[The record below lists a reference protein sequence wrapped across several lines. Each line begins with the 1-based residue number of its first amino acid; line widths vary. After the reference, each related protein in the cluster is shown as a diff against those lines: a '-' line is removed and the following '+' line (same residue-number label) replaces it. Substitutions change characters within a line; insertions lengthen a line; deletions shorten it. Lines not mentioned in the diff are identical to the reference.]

1 MHREFDV
8 DLDDLVLDSDYD
20 DLFEEMFFDEDLDED
35 DVMEQHYHTREED
48 R

>member
-20 DLFEEMFFDEDLDED
+20 DVFEEEFFKGEDVLK
-35 DVMEQHYHTREED
+35 HHTREED

>member
-35 DVMEQHYHTREED
+35 DVMEQQYHTREED